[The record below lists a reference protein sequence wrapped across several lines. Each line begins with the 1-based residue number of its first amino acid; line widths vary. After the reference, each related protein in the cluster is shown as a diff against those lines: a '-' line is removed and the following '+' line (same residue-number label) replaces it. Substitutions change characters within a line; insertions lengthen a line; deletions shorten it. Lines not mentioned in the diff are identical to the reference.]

1 MTMNTK
7 VTLLA
12 GGIGGAKLAEAYE
25 KMTTVDLTVVPNV
38 GDDDEFHGL
47 WVSPDVDTITYT
59 LSDRVNREFGWGVK
73 NESLN
78 ALGTLKELGEEAWM
92 TLGDKDLGLHIYR
105 THQLKLGK
113 LKSEITE
120 KIAQA
125 FGIKS
130 KIILPTDEVLQ
141 TQIKTDRGVMSFQ
154 EYFVKNRCEPN
165 VIDLLFFNSENTN
178 LNPKVTTAIETADLI
193 IIAPSNPLL
202 SILPILKINGMH
214 EILQKFKEKVCVVS
228 PIIDG
233 KAIKGP
239 TIKIMN
245 SMGYDSTSFG
255 IAKFYEAL
263 TSKIVCDTS
272 DEKLKEEIQKY
283 IPNIIFTPTLMKTLE
298 DKIRLAEEI
307 IRSMIQR

>member
-7 VTLLA
+7 ITLLA

-38 GDDDEFHGL
+38 GDDDDFHGL

-73 NESLN
+73 NETLN
-78 ALGTLKELGEEAWM
+78 ALTTLKELGEEAWM

-105 THQLKLGK
+105 THQIKLGK

-120 KIAQA
+120 KVAKA

-130 KIILPTDEVLQ
+130 KILLPTDDVLQ
-141 TQIKTDRGVMSFQ
+141 TQIKTDKGVMSFQ

-165 VIDLLFFNSENTN
+165 VLDLLFFNSENTR
-178 LNPKVTTAIETADLI
+178 LNPKVLTALENADII

-202 SILPILKINGMH
+202 SILPILKINGMR
-214 EILQKFKEKVCVVS
+214 EILQKFKEKVCIVS

-245 SMGYDSTSFG
+245 SMGYDSTSLG
-255 IAKFYEAL
+255 IAKFYESLA
-263 TSKIVCDTS
+263 SKIVCDTS
-272 DEKLKEEIQKY
+272 DENLKDDIQKH
-283 IPNIIFTPTLMKTLE
+283 IPKVIFTPTLMKTLE

-307 IRSMIQR
+307 IKSMIQR

>member
-1 MTMNTK
+1 MNTK

-12 GGIGGAKLAEAYE
+12 GGIGGAKLALAYE
-25 KMTTVDLTVVPNV
+25 KMTSVDLTVIPNV

-47 WVSPDVDTITYT
+47 WVSPDIDTIIYT
-59 LSDRVNREFGWGVK
+59 LSDRVNNEFGWGVR
-73 NESLN
+73 NETLN
-78 ALGTLKELGEEAWM
+78 ALGILKELGEEAWM

-105 THQLKLGK
+105 THQIKLGK

-120 KIAQA
+120 KVAFA
-125 FGIKS
+125 FGIGS
-130 KIILPTDEVLQ
+130 KIILPTDDVLQ
-141 TQIKTDRGVMSFQ
+141 TQIKTEKGIMSFQ

-165 VIDLLFFNSENTN
+165 VLDLLFFNSENAK
-178 LNPKVTTAIETADLI
+178 LNPKVLSAFESADII

-202 SILPILKINGMH
+202 SILPIIKINGMR

-245 SMGYDSTSFG
+245 SMGYDSTSLG

-263 TSKIVCDTS
+263 ASKIVCDTS
-272 DEKLKEEIQKY
+272 DEHLKEKIENH
-283 IPNIIFTPTLMKTLE
+283 IPNVIFTSTYMKTLE

-307 IRSMIQR
+307 IKSMIHK

>member
-1 MTMNTK
+1 MNTK

-12 GGIGGAKLAEAYE
+12 GGIGGAKLALAYE
-25 KMTTVDLTVVPNV
+25 KMTTVDLTVIPNV

-47 WVSPDVDTITYT
+47 WVSPDIDTITYT
-59 LSDRVNREFGWGVK
+59 LSDRINTEFGWGVK
-73 NESLN
+73 NETLN

-105 THQLKLGK
+105 THQIKLGK

-120 KIAQA
+120 KIAKA

-130 KIILPTDEVLQ
+130 KILLPTDEVLQ
-141 TQIKTDRGVMSFQ
+141 TQIKTDKGVMSFQ

-165 VIDLLFFNSENTN
+165 VLDLLFFNSEKTH
-178 LNPKVTTAIETADLI
+178 LNPKVIAAIETADLI

-202 SILPILKINGMH
+202 SILPILKINGMR

-245 SMGYDSTSFG
+245 SMGYDSTSLG

-263 TSKIVCDTS
+263 ASKIVCDTS
-272 DEKLKEEIQKY
+272 DENLKEEIQKQ
-283 IPNIIFTPTLMKTLE
+283 IPTVLFKPTLMKTLE

>member
-1 MTMNTK
+1 MTMNAK

-73 NESLN
+73 NETLN
-78 ALGTLKELGEEAWM
+78 ALATIKELGEEAWM

-105 THQLKLGK
+105 THQIKLGK

-120 KIAQA
+120 KIAKA

-130 KIILPTDEVLQ
+130 KILLPTDEVLQ
-141 TQIKTDRGVMSFQ
+141 TQIKTDKGVMSFQ

-165 VIDLLFFNSENTN
+165 VLDLLFFNSEKTH
-178 LNPKVTTAIETADLI
+178 LNPKVIAAIETADLI

-202 SILPILKINGMH
+202 SILPILKINGMR

-255 IAKFYEAL
+255 IAKFYEDLA
-263 TSKIVCDTS
+263 SKIVCDTS
-272 DEKLKEEIQKY
+272 DENLKEEIQKQ
-283 IPNIIFTPTLMKTLE
+283 IPTVLFKPTLMKTLE

>member
-1 MTMNTK
+1 MNKK

-78 ALGTLKELGEEAWM
+78 ALNTLKELGEEAWM

-120 KIAQA
+120 KIAKA

-130 KIILPTDEVLQ
+130 KILLATDDTLQ
-141 TQIKTDRGVMSFQ
+141 TQIKTDKGLMSFQ

-165 VIDLLFFNSENTN
+165 VLDLLFFNSENTHIN
-178 LNPKVTTAIETADLI
+178 LKVIAAIETADLI

-202 SILPILKINGMH
+202 SILPILKVNGMR

-245 SMGYDSTSFG
+245 SMGYDSTSLG
-255 IAKFYEAL
+255 IAKFYESLA
-263 TSKIVCDTS
+263 SKIVCDTS
-272 DEKLKEEIQKY
+272 DENLKEEIQKH
-283 IPNIIFTPTLMKTLE
+283 IPNVFFTPTLMKTLE

-307 IRSMIQR
+307 IESMIQI

>member
-1 MTMNTK
+1 MNAK

-25 KMTTVDLTVVPNV
+25 KMTTIDLTVVPNV

-47 WVSPDVDTITYT
+47 WVSPDIDTITYT

-73 NESLN
+73 NETLN
-78 ALGTLKELGEEAWM
+78 ALTTLKELGEEAWM

-105 THQLKLGK
+105 THQIKLGK

-120 KIAQA
+120 KVAGA

-130 KIILPTDEVLQ
+130 KILLPTDDVLQ
-141 TQIKTDRGVMSFQ
+141 TQIKTDKGVLSFQ

-165 VIDLLFFNSENTN
+165 VLDLLFFNSENTH
-178 LNPKVTTAIETADLI
+178 LNPKVITAIETADLI

-202 SILPILKINGMH
+202 SILPILKINGMR

-245 SMGYDSTSFG
+245 SMGYDSTSLG
-255 IAKFYEAL
+255 IAKFYEDLA
-263 TSKIVCDTS
+263 SKIVCDTS
-272 DEKLKEEIQKY
+272 DEKLKEEIQKQ
-283 IPNIIFTPTLMKTLE
+283 IPNVIFTPTLMKTLE

-307 IRSMIQR
+307 IKSMIQR

>member
-1 MTMNTK
+1 MNAK

-73 NESLN
+73 NETLN
-78 ALGTLKELGEEAWM
+78 ALTTLKELGEEAWM

-105 THQLKLGK
+105 THQIKLGK

-120 KIAQA
+120 KVAKA

-130 KIILPTDEVLQ
+130 KILLPTDEVLQ
-141 TQIKTDRGVMSFQ
+141 TQIKTDKGVMSLQ

-165 VIDLLFFNSENTN
+165 VLDLLFFNSENTH
-178 LNPKVTTAIETADLI
+178 LNPKVITAIETADLI
-193 IIAPSNPLL
+193 IIAPSSTLL
-202 SILPILKINGMH
+202 IILPILKINGMR
-214 EILQKFKEKVCVVS
+214 EILQKLKEKVCVVS

-245 SMGYDSTSFG
+245 SMGYDSTSLG
-255 IAKFYEAL
+255 IAKFYESLA
-263 TSKIVCDTS
+263 SKIVCDTS
-272 DEKLKEEIQKY
+272 DENLKEEIQEQ
-283 IPNIIFTPTLMKTLE
+283 IPNVFFTSTLMKTLE

-307 IRSMIQR
+307 ISSMIQR